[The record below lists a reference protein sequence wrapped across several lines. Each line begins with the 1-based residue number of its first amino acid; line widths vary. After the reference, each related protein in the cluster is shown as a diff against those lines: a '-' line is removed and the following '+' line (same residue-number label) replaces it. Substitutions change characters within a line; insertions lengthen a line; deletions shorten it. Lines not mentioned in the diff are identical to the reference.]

1 MKICSEISLKDF
13 EFWSGALDRVKYLSD
28 ADFDHLEFI
37 LEEMYD
43 DEEGISDTQINDIF
57 WFEEDWIAEV
67 LGFSSFEEL
76 ERHNNGEDEDEV
88 EDEEE

>member
-1 MKICSEISLKDF
+1 MKIYSEISLKDF
-13 EFWSGALDRVKYLSD
+13 EFWSGALDRAKYLSD

-57 WFEEDWIAEV
+57 WFEEDWIAEQ
-67 LGFSSFEEL
+67 LGYSDFDEL
-76 ERHNNGEDEDEV
+76 MEDRKDW
-88 EDEEE
+88 

>member
-1 MKICSEISLKDF
+1 MKIYSEISLKDF

-43 DEEGISDTQINDIF
+43 DEEGISDMQINDIF
-57 WFEEDWIAEV
+57 WLPIDATFARMICA
-67 LGFSSFEEL
+67 
-76 ERHNNGEDEDEV
+76 
-88 EDEEE
+88 